1 MSKAN
6 ANGQNY
12 ANLKN
17 IWHHQKYMKQYNII
31 NDPTYPFV
39 DNSIINSPNPTG
51 WGQYSGKHN
60 GKHNGKHTGKHTGKN
75 SCGCDVELKSSMVE
89 NMCASCN
96 SSFMLTYDHMTPIDR
111 LAELDLSDQS
121 DQSDPS
127 AHTSQTVQTPQT
139 QQSEQSEQ
147 ISNQLNATKAT
158 TKSTNQD
165 IKKKKE
171 TYFSPLTHDFCNATK
186 GGKKLAF

>member
-6 ANGQNY
+6 TNGQNY

-51 WGQYSGKHN
+51 WGQYSGKH
-60 GKHNGKHTGKHTGKN
+60 TGKN
-75 SCGCDVELKSSMVE
+75 SCGCDVELKSNMVE
-89 NMCASCN
+89 NMCSSCN
-96 SSFMLTYDHMTPIDR
+96 SGIMLTSDHMAPIDR
-111 LAELDLSDQS
+111 LEPDQPDRLEP
-121 DQSDPS
+121 DQPDRLEPDPS
-127 AHTSQTVQTPQT
+127 ANTSQTVQTQ
-139 QQSEQSEQ
+139 QSEQ

-158 TKSTNQD
+158 TKSPNQD

>member
-51 WGQYSGKHN
+51 WGQYSGKH
-60 GKHNGKHTGKHTGKN
+60 

-89 NMCASCN
+89 NMCSSCN
-96 SSFMLTYDHMTPIDR
+96 SGITLSDHMAPIDQP
-111 LAELDLSDQS
+111 DQ
-121 DQSDPS
+121 PV
-127 AHTSQTVQTPQT
+127 HTSQTE
-139 QQSEQSEQ
+139 QSKQSEQ

-171 TYFSPLTHDFCNATK
+171 TYFSPLAHDFCNATK

>member
-51 WGQYSGKHN
+51 WGQYSGKH
-60 GKHNGKHTGKHTGKN
+60 TGKN
-75 SCGCDVELKSSMVE
+75 SCGCNVELKSSMVE
-89 NMCASCN
+89 NMCSSCN
-96 SSFMLTYDHMTPIDR
+96 SGIALSDHMAPIDR
-111 LAELDLSDQS
+111 LEPDQP
-121 DQSDPS
+121 DQS
-127 AHTSQTVQTPQT
+127 AHTSQTQQSE
-139 QQSEQSEQ
+139 QSKQSEQSEQSEQ

>member
-17 IWHHQKYMKQYNII
+17 IWHHTKYMKQYNVI

-39 DNSIINSPNPTG
+39 DNSTINSPNPTG
-51 WGQYSGKHN
+51 WGQYSGHN
-60 GKHNGKHTGKHTGKN
+60 TVKN
-75 SCGCDVELKSSMVE
+75 SCGCDVELKPSTVE
-89 NMCASCN
+89 NMCSSCSGYN
-96 SSFMLTYDHMTPIDR
+96 TQLEYTS
-111 LAELDLSDQS
+111 QS
-121 DQSDPS
+121 EQTGDIN
-127 AHTSQTVQTPQT
+127 HTS
-139 QQSEQSEQ
+139 QSEQ
-147 ISNQLNATKAT
+147 ISNQQNATKAT